1 MLTSFFK
8 KILISIILVGV
19 AASAAAH
26 TYFFGITDI
35 NLNSQT
41 KHIEIIHQFTAH
53 DIENTLAEIKQV
65 HFSPEHPK
73 YDQYIQAYFEQ
84 HFVLKRN
91 NKTVKLNWLGFEVKR
106 GQLFV
111 YQESTHK
118 NFLANLVVTNTILV
132 DTYPK
137 QVNMINYQDSTSP
150 NKLQGSLTY
159 DRSLRVAI
167 IGAGE
172 NLNINKANNH

>member
-1 MLTSFFK
+1 MMTYFLK

-26 TYFFGITDI
+26 TYFFGISDI
-35 NLNSQT
+35 NLNSQN

-84 HFVLKRN
+84 HFILKRN
-91 NKTVKLNWLGFEVKR
+91 NKTVQLNWLGFEIKR

-111 YQESTHK
+111 YQESTYK
-118 NFLANLVVTNTILV
+118 NSLANLMVKNTLLTGI
-132 DTYPK
+132 YPK
-137 QVNMINYQDSTSP
+137 QINTVNYQDLSSP

-159 DRSLRVAI
+159 DQSLSVAI
-167 IGAGE
+167 ISTGE
-172 NLNINKANNH
+172 SLNSNNTNNN

>member
-1 MLTSFFK
+1 MVTSCLK
-8 KILISIILVGV
+8 KILISIMLVGV

-26 TYFFGITDI
+26 TYFFGISDI
-35 NLNSQT
+35 NLNSQN

-65 HFSPEHPK
+65 HFSPEQPK

-91 NKTVKLNWLGFEVKR
+91 NKTIKLNWLGFEVKR

-118 NFLANLVVTNTILV
+118 NSLANLMVKNTLLTG
-132 DTYPK
+132 TYPK
-137 QVNMINYQDSTSP
+137 QINTVNYQDLSSP

-159 DRSLRVAI
+159 DQSLSVAVI
-167 IGAGE
+167 IKSE
-172 NLNINKANNH
+172 NLNSNNTNIN